1 MPESTSLPEVVNA
14 GVDAALEHVHT
25 AAIAIVDTYDA
36 TTQRAN
42 LVSAIRQPLLDGEGA
57 PLYEDFPT
65 FESVPVIWP
74 RGTQSGL
81 HGPLVSGDS
90 VLLVFLQIGIGEW
103 RQSTGKPQDTADLR
117 RHSEGYPVALA
128 GLAPDAKPLLATTP
142 DAWELGFFGAANG
155 RIIVQS
161 ASIKLGPSASDFIAL
176 SSKVDAAI
184 AAIQSKFDAHTH
196 PFTAV
201 IASGGSPVASVTSAT
216 ATPAGVQPTTAST
229 LVKSL

>member
-1 MPESTSLPEVVNA
+1 MPESTSLPEVINA

-36 TTQRAN
+36 ATQRAN
-42 LVSAIRQPLLDGEGA
+42 LVSAIRQPLLDAAGE
-57 PLYEDFPT
+57 PVYEDFPA
-65 FESVPVIWP
+65 FESVPVVWP
-74 RGTQSGL
+74 RGSQSGL

-90 VLLVFLQIGIGEW
+90 VLLVFLQLGIGEW
-103 RQSTGKPQDTADLR
+103 RQSAGGPQDTADLR

-128 GLAPDAKPLLATTP
+128 GIAPDAKPLLATTP

-155 RIIVQS
+155 RISVQS
-161 ASIKLGPSASDFIAL
+161 AGIKFGPSAVDFIAL

-184 AAIQSKFDAHTH
+184 AALQAKFDAHTH

-201 IASGGSPVASVTSAT
+201 LASGGSPAASSTNAT
-216 ATPAGVQPTTAST
+216 TTPAGAQPTTAST